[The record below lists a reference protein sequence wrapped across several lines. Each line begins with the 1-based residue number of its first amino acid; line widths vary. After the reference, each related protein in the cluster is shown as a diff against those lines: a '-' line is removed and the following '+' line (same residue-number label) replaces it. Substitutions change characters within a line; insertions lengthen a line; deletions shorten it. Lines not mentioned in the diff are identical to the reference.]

1 MSEFRYISQ
10 TYIESP
16 EFKDASDGL
25 TYRINLT
32 DGQDVLFISEKE
44 FFTPRRVATN
54 LPEVVKLENVVKYA
68 PNNVP
73 IIKLQNGQIPLTTP
87 QYYLNSIVKDVY
99 RQYRLDKFFT
109 ELDDELAVPEYVGT
123 TLERRQLALTTLLN
137 LEDLAAAA
145 LINDAEGITE
155 AVNDIDN
162 NFSELAGL
170 ETIAVLR
177 PEELTTPEE
186 DDQLATLDFI
196 GLTSNEGASLPG
208 GFSAGTAPGPIPGT
222 VTSGGMNDVS
232 PGNTKIV
239 LPDGTV
245 VVAPGDFVGS
255 LTPEEKE
262 ELGIPDYPLPEEG
275 SLIPNEDGIFSSE
288 DTSADIIDP
297 VPTVDESSLIRL
309 NGELPIV
316 AGQIPGID
324 TVNEAIKLLNTGV
337 QQIEGSLQGSME
349 ESNSESNNCKT
360 ITIAKGKK
368 GFGVGKLR
376 LGKKPERN
384 VSRDDLERR
393 LAQVKT
399 DIALQEKTETP
410 ILKNNSGVPTLVKTS
425 RVASFSS
432 FMGIIAKMGAL
443 SSISKSVGAPIAIT
457 ATTSAVP
464 AGYQPM
470 TKTQILDLLNR
481 VKQEIEKLL
490 AEGC

>member
-1 MSEFRYISQ
+1 MSVFRYIDQ

-16 EFKDASDGL
+16 EFREPGDGL

-32 DGQDVLFISEKE
+32 DGQDVLFIAEKE

-54 LPEVVKLENVVKYA
+54 LPDVIQLENIVQYA
-68 PNNVP
+68 PNNVA
-73 IIKLQNGQIPLTTP
+73 IVKLQNGQVPLTKP

-109 ELDDELAVPEYVGT
+109 ELDDDLAVPEYVGT
-123 TLERRQLALTTLLN
+123 ELERRQLALTTLLN

-145 LINDAEGITE
+145 QLNDAEGIVQ
-155 AVNDIDN
+155 ANDDIDN

-170 ETIAVLR
+170 DVVEQVR

-196 GLTSNEGASLPG
+196 GLTNNNGSSVPG
-208 GFSAGTAPGPIPGT
+208 GYVAGTTSATGVPGGL
-222 VTSGGMNDVS
+222 NDVS
-232 PGNTKIV
+232 PGDTKIV

-245 VVAPGDFVGS
+245 VVSPGDFIGE
-255 LTPEEKE
+255 LTPEERE

-275 SLIPNEDGIFSSE
+275 SLVPDENGIFSSE
-288 DTSADIIDP
+288 DTSADLIDP
-297 VPTVDESSLIRL
+297 VPTIDETALIRMN
-309 NGELPIV
+309 NGLPLV
-316 AGQIPGID
+316 AGQVPGID
-324 TVNEAIKLLNTGV
+324 TVNQAIETLNTGI
-337 QQIEGSLQGSME
+337 QQVEGSLQGSME
-349 ESNSESNNCKT
+349 SSDESSNNCKT
-360 ITIAKGKK
+360 ITVAKGKR
-368 GFGVGKLR
+368 GFGVGKIR
-376 LGKKPERN
+376 FGKKPERN

-399 DIALQEKTETP
+399 DIALQERNEVALLKTS
-410 ILKNNSGVPTLVKTS
+410 SGVPTLVKTS
-425 RVASFSS
+425 RAASFSS
-432 FMGIIAKMGAL
+432 FMGVIARMGAL

-457 ATTSAVP
+457 STTSAVP
-464 AGYQPM
+464 SGYQPM
-470 TKTQILDLLNR
+470 TKAQILDILNR